1 MATIE
6 SLTERVLLLETVTQ
20 QYRVTLRTLEEQ
32 QTLQMRS
39 HETLHQEF
47 RNMGSRS
54 DGAGRFAN
62 RIDKTLLP
70 SKYTGEKE
78 RWRMFSSKFVS
89 CLAKVYPDLKPAM
102 EAEMGKSQPLK
113 PKG

>member
-1 MATIE
+1 MGTQQQIE

-47 RNMGSRS
+47 RNMGNRT

-70 SKYTGEKE
+70 SKYTGEKD
-78 RWRMFSSKFVS
+78 R
-89 CLAKVYPDLKPAM
+89 
-102 EAEMGKSQPLK
+102 
-113 PKG
+113 